1 MINVKYLSERNILTV
16 LRIAPIIAVPLVVG
30 LIIFTLYINNQNRN
44 IKDIE
49 TLKNDFIKSEKKFIQ
64 NEVLKTREL
73 IQIKQDSS
81 RARLKKRIRSQVYE
95 GYAIANS
102 IYQNNKDKKSA
113 KEIQHLIV
121 DALINVRFF
130 DGRGYYFI
138 NNNNGKAVL
147 FSGKSKLDMELN
159 LSSWEDIKGN
169 HILQDQID
177 VIRSKGEGFNTK
189 FHRKLDI
196 GDTKDTK
203 EYEKISFV
211 KNFAPYDW
219 HIGTGDY
226 LYNEQR
232 TIQEEILEEM
242 TAIGKLKETSN
253 ETSNYMIIM
262 HVKGNTLYHSD
273 SNLINTNA
281 DDFKDTN
288 GRSVGKEILNM
299 RSASYMKYF
308 YKNPTTGRMSEKISY
323 FVYIPKWEW
332 LVGSDFY
339 IDKMKEV
346 LDKETKKLETLNESN
361 LFYISFFGLIV
372 FFISIFISI
381 FISKTIKNIFDLYQ
395 NKITNQVNELKNL
408 NATLESRVVEAIK
421 DVKQKDEQLL
431 QHVRLAQM
439 GEMISMI
446 AHQWRQP
453 LGAISATSIN
463 LRMRIMLEAFD
474 LNKEEGRKECQAYFT
489 DGLKDI
495 EIFTQSLTT
504 TIDDFKNFYKPNKQA
519 DLVSFYEPV
528 SKALNIIRGSLIS
541 DGIEIVEPC
550 ITCNNKRAKI
560 YTNELM
566 QVILNILKNAQD
578 NFKEKKIKDP
588 EITITCKCDS
598 DDKIILD
605 ICDNGG
611 GIPEEIIDKIF
622 DPYFSTKNELNGTGL
637 GLYMS
642 KTIVEEHHN
651 GNLLVNNSKDGVCF
665 TIELAQR

>member
-1 MINVKYLSERNILTV
+1 
-16 LRIAPIIAVPLVVG
+16 
-30 LIIFTLYINNQNRN
+30 
-44 IKDIE
+44 
-49 TLKNDFIKSEKKFIQ
+49 
-64 NEVLKTREL
+64 
-73 IQIKQDSS
+73 
-81 RARLKKRIRSQVYE
+81 
-95 GYAIANS
+95 
-102 IYQNNKDKKSA
+102 
-113 KEIQHLIV
+113 
-121 DALINVRFF
+121 
-130 DGRGYYFI
+130 
-138 NNNNGKAVL
+138 
-147 FSGKSKLDMELN
+147 
-159 LSSWEDIKGN
+159 
-169 HILQDQID
+169 
-177 VIRSKGEGFNTK
+177 
-189 FHRKLDI
+189 
-196 GDTKDTK
+196 
-203 EYEKISFV
+203 
-211 KNFAPYDW
+211 
-219 HIGTGDY
+219 
-226 LYNEQR
+226 
-232 TIQEEILEEM
+232 
-242 TAIGKLKETSN
+242 
-253 ETSNYMIIM
+253 
-262 HVKGNTLYHSD
+262 
-273 SNLINTNA
+273 
-281 DDFKDTN
+281 
-288 GRSVGKEILNM
+288 
-299 RSASYMKYF
+299 
-308 YKNPTTGRMSEKISY
+308 MSEKISY